1 MNAESATCLAPFLSV
16 MKEGAL
22 QPCSKVQTAVAFVP
36 QHPPVFTL
44 GKRGTD
50 EDVLTGPEQMRRL
63 GADVHRSA
71 RGGQATF
78 HGPGQVAR
86 RVRLLFLLCRN
97 VIGFVFHVT
106 YLR

>member
-1 MNAESATCLAPFLSV
+1 MHV
-16 MKEGAL
+16 
-22 QPCSKVQTAVAFVP
+22 

-50 EDVLTGPEQMRRL
+50 EDVLTGPDQMRQL

-78 HGPGQVAR
+78 HGPGQVLYWTNSGLDTANL
-86 RVRLLFLLCRN
+86 VCLCHP
-97 VIGFVFHVT
+97 V
-106 YLR
+106 Y

>member
-1 MNAESATCLAPFLSV
+1 M
-16 MKEGAL
+16 
-22 QPCSKVQTAVAFVP
+22 P

-50 EDVLTGPEQMRRL
+50 EDVLTGPEQMRQL

-78 HGPGQVAR
+78 HGPGQAMTLFYPSCTLVRWLTCAELWVGLFGLPWPQASHCQCAQPGAR
-86 RVRLLFLLCRN
+86 CCRWCC
-97 VIGFVFHVT
+97 T
-106 YLR
+106 PL